1 MDTVLITAGK
11 YKGRKIATPGGA
23 THPMGSREK
32 LALFNMLTGEIEGAT
47 VLDAFAGSGA
57 LGIEALSR
65 GASEV
70 VFVEKN
76 EKAAEI
82 IKQNLKSLEIENAK
96 VIKNSVSNITDD
108 LGEFE
113 VVLADPP
120 YDNFKI
126 TEVLLLTKFVK
137 NGGIL
142 VLSHPGDAPDLEGL
156 SLLKT
161 RSYAGAN
168 LSIYVK
174 N

>member
-1 MDTVLITAGK
+1 MERVSIVSGN

-32 LALFNMLTGEIEGAT
+32 LALFNMVPMEGLS

-76 EKAAEI
+76 AKACKTISE
-82 IKQNLKSLEIENAK
+82 NLESLGVNDGFK
-96 VIKNSVSNITDD
+96 VIKSSVLGAD
-108 LGEFE
+108 LPEFD
-113 VVLADPP
+113 VILADPP
-120 YDNFKI
+120 YDSFDL
-126 TEVLLLTKFVK
+126 TEVESLIKSIK
-137 NGGIL
+137 DGGIL
-142 VLSHPGDAPDLEGL
+142 VLSHPDEAPELQGL
-156 SLLKT
+156 KLLKT
-161 RSYAGAN
+161 HQYAAAH
-168 LSIYVK
+168 LSVYIK

>member
-11 YKGRKIATPGGA
+11 YKGRKITTPGGA

-70 VFVEKN
+70 VFVEKSS
-76 EKAAEI
+76 KAAETI
-82 IKQNLKSLEIENAK
+82 RQNLKSLDINEGAE
-96 VIKNSVSNITDD
+96 VIKSSVKEAV
-108 LGEFE
+108 LKEFGI
-113 VVLADPP
+113 VIADPP
-120 YDNFKI
+120 YDNFDI
-126 TEVLLLTKFVK
+126 TEVNSLTKCVK

-142 VLSHPGDAPDLEGL
+142 VLSHPGEAPELDGL
-156 SLLKT
+156 KLSKT
-161 RSYAGAN
+161 HQYAAARI
-168 LSIYVK
+168 SVYFR
-174 N
+174 